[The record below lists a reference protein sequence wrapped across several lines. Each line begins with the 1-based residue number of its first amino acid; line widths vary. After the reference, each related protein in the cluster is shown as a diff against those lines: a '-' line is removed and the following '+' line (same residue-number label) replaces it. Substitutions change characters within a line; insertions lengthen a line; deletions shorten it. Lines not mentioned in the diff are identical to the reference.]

1 MQVSETLASSI
12 PVRLLPKALKLLDDC
27 PTETFDECLAH
38 SSLGPAEQ
46 LQSALLEHPHGSNER
61 ATAIQEMR
69 EFLSLVEINEGV
81 AA

>member
-1 MQVSETLASSI
+1 MQVPEAVALSI
-12 PVRLLPKALKLLDDC
+12 PDRLLPKALELLDDC

-46 LQSALLEHPHGSNER
+46 LQSALLKHPHGSNER
-61 ATAIQEMR
+61 AAAIREMR